1 MIIATRASPLAR
13 WQAEAVSVLLSSYG
27 IQTEFQLVTTEGD
40 RDQGRQIQDMAG
52 QGVFVKEVQKAVL
65 DGRADAAVH
74 SAKDLRS
81 LPTNGLN
88 LVGFLDRGDPRDALI
103 GAQLDQIPEGGVIAT
118 GSARRRVQLFDLRPD
133 LKFVG
138 LRGNI
143 KTRVAIAQSEDVDAV
158 VVAMAALDRLG
169 LMDLAEQVFDPQE
182 MVPQVGQG
190 AIAIECRA
198 DDYETIESLSQL
210 VNDLTGR
217 CVTAER
223 SYLAEL
229 GGGCELPVGAYAYEE
244 QGTLYLDTVLAS
256 LDGSTVLR
264 TKHQGDNPILLG
276 AQTAQELLAS
286 GGYNLLARGGDNA

>member
-1 MIIATRASPLAR
+1 M
-13 WQAEAVSVLLSSYG
+13 LLSSHG
-27 IQTEFQLVTTEGD
+27 IETEFQLVTTEGD
-40 RDQGRQIQDMAG
+40 RDQSRQIQDMAG

-88 LVGFLDRGDPRDALI
+88 LVGFLDRGDPRDV
-103 GAQLDQIPEGGVIAT
+103 DWRAT
-118 GSARRRVQLFDLRPD
+118 GSNTRGWSCCYRVGCRRVQLYDLRPD

-143 KTRVAIAQSEDVDAV
+143 ETRVAIAQSEDVDAV
-158 VVAMAALDRLG
+158 VVAMAALDRLE
-169 LMDLAEQVFDPQE
+169 LTDLAEQIFDPQE

-190 AIAIECRA
+190 AIALECRA
-198 DDYETIESLSQL
+198 DDSETIESLSQL
-210 VNDLTGR
+210 VDDLTGR

-264 TKHQGDNPILLG
+264 TKHQGDDPILLG

-286 GGYNLLARGGDNA
+286 GGYNLLAKRWR

>member
-13 WQAEAVSVLLSSYG
+13 WQAEAVSSLLASRG
-27 IQTEFQLVTTEGD
+27 INTEFQLVTTEGD
-40 RDQGRQIQDMAG
+40 RDQSRQIQDMAG
-52 QGVFVKEVQKAVL
+52 EGVFVKEVQKAVL
-65 DGRADAAVH
+65 EGLADAAVH

-81 LPTNGLN
+81 LPTAGLN
-88 LVGFLDRGDPRDALI
+88 LVGFLERGDPRDALI
-103 GAQLDQIPEGGVIAT
+103 ANHLDRIPEGGVIAT
-118 GSARRRVQLFDLRPD
+118 GSARRRVQLLNLRPD
-133 LKFVG
+133 LNFVG

-143 KTRVAIAQSEDVDAV
+143 KTRVEIAQGDEVDAV

-169 LMDLAEQVFDPQE
+169 LTELADQIFEPDQ

-190 AIAIECRA
+190 AIAIECR
-198 DDYETIESLSQL
+198 DDDHQTVESLSQI
-210 VNDLTGR
+210 VHDLTGR

-244 QGTLYLDTVLAS
+244 EGTLHLDTVLAS
-256 LDGSTVLR
+256 VDGSTVLL
-264 TKHQGDNPILLG
+264 TQPEGQDPILLG

-286 GGYNLLARGGDNA
+286 GGYNLLAKGGDNA